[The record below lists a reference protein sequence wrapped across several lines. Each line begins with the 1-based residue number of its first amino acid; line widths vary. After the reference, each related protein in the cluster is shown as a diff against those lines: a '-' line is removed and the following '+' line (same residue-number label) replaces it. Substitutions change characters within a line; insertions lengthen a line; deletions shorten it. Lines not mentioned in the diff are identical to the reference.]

1 MAATLIT
8 GNSAGPGSERSMT
21 SPLRAVAAA
30 AGLVQDWAHGTEG
43 RRRTRRALRPL
54 EQCGWRVDHDIT
66 LPGGIYADHLALGT
80 SGVYIIASRA
90 WGGVVTVDH
99 KGPTITPRG
108 DPCAAW
114 TANGHHRSLAPAAA
128 AVARSLAAAAGL
140 PVRAPRAV
148 VAIWAPFPDRIA
160 ESGGV
165 TYVAGAYLADWLA
178 GQPTRLGVDEVAAL
192 TGAATAAL
200 VPTQRPPVPA

>member
-1 MAATLIT
+1 
-8 GNSAGPGSERSMT
+8 MT
-21 SPLRAVAAA
+21 SPLRAVASA

-66 LPGGIYADHLALGT
+66 LPGGIYADHLALGPC
-80 SGVYIIASRA
+80 GVYVIDSRA

-108 DPCAAW
+108 DPRAAW
-114 TANGHHRSLAPAAA
+114 TANGHHRSLPPVAA
-128 AVARSLAAAAGL
+128 AVVRSLAAAGL

-165 TYVAGAYLADWLA
+165 TYIAGAYLADWLA